1 MNFLTDELDYEE
13 CDKEINKNDINYFR
27 NIWLAY
33 DDFWHKNKYDKS
45 KYKYVKTAPRSPN
58 TKYGKI
64 NDFYRRC
71 YLILETNEYYYPLD
85 NYIKIK
91 KRKRT
96 LTNLEHIIIKN
107 SGNGKRQSDVQDIVK
122 NAKFSKTY
130 MTNVMKNV
138 IINIEKPKEKK
149 IVLPNEKLFVNM
161 DDCFISSLFN
171 NKKQKNRIRTI
182 SANKGTDLE
191 KSTKSRNVLKN
202 KKITYMKTKNGER
215 IKKKELIDK
224 IYDFINT
231 NYIYNKS
238 SLVFIGDGAPW
249 IKTSAKKE
257 NIPYVIDR
265 HHVFKALKKVF
276 IFNRKV
282 DNKKLTNA
290 YNLFINGEYYLLLD
304 FLKVNNI
311 DEKIYKYFKN
321 NKEGIINQ
329 KENWN
334 QGVCAESDVSHLVK
348 SLKGYG
354 AKIYN
359 DKVLNN
365 LLLINSARINKLNLL
380 L

>member
-1 MNFLTDELDYEE
+1 MNFLSDELNYD
-13 CDKEINKNDINYFR
+13 EIDITIKNNGINYVK
-27 NIWLAY
+27 NIWKKY
-33 DDFWHKNKYDKS
+33 DFFWYQNIYDKS

-58 TKYGKI
+58 TSYGKI
-64 NDFYRRC
+64 NNFYRRC
-71 YLILETNEYYYPLD
+71 YLILETNKYYYPLD
-85 NYIKIK
+85 DYIKIK

-96 LTNLEHIIIKN
+96 LMNLEHRIIRN
-107 SGNGKRQSDVQDIVK
+107 SGNGKRQSDVQDTIK
-122 NAKFSKTY
+122 NSDFSKTY
-130 MTNVMKNV
+130 MTNVMKNAV
-138 IINIEKPKEKK
+138 IKVEKEKK
-149 IVLPNEKLFVNM
+149 KKVVLPTEKLFINM

-182 SANKGTDLE
+182 SANKGKDLE

-202 KKITYMKTKNGER
+202 KKITYMKTKNGQR
-215 IKKKELIDK
+215 ITKIELIDK
-224 IYDFINT
+224 IYEFLDLQ
-231 NYIYNKS
+231 YIYSKS

-249 IKTSAKKE
+249 IKTTAKKE

-265 HHVFKALKKVF
+265 HHGFKALKKGF
-276 IFNRKV
+276 IINRKI

-290 YNLFINGEYYLLLD
+290 YNLFINGCYYQLLEY
-304 FLKVNNI
+304 LKENNVN
-311 DEKIYKYFKN
+311 EEIYKYFKN
-321 NKEGIINQ
+321 NKEGVINQ

-359 DKVLNN
+359 DKVLDNM
-365 LLLINSARINKLNLL
+365 LIINSARINKLNLL

>member
-33 DDFWHKNKYDKS
+33 DNFWYKNKYDKS
-45 KYKYVKTAPRSPN
+45 KYKYVKTAKRSPN
-58 TKYGKI
+58 TQYGKV
-64 NDFYRRC
+64 NDFFRRC
-71 YLILETNEYYYPLD
+71 YLNLKTKEYIYPLD

-96 LTNLEHIIIKN
+96 LNNLEHIIIKN
-107 SGNGKRQSDVQDIVK
+107 LGNGKRQCDVQDIIPNSNISKTSMTNIMK
-122 NAKFSKTY
+122 NA
-130 MTNVMKNV
+130 
-138 IINIEKPKEKK
+138 IIDIEKPKEKK
-149 IVLPNEKLFVNM
+149 ILLSNEKLFVNM
-161 DDCFISSLFN
+161 DDCFISSLFDS
-171 NKKQKNRIRTI
+171 KKQKNRIRTI
-182 SANKGTDLE
+182 SASKGTDLE
-191 KSTKSRNVLKN
+191 KSTKSRNVLKD
-202 KKITYMKTKNGER
+202 KKITYMKTKNGQR
-215 IKKKELIDK
+215 IKRQELIDK
-224 IYDFINT
+224 IYEFLNLQFIYT
-231 NYIYNKS
+231 KS

-249 IKTSAKKE
+249 IKTTAKKE

-265 HHVFKALKKVF
+265 HHAFKALKKGF

-290 YNLFINGEYYLLLD
+290 YDLFVKGEYYQLLD

-359 DKVLNN
+359 DKVLDNM
-365 LLLINSARINKLNLL
+365 LLINSARINRLNLL
-380 L
+380 F

>member
-1 MNFLTDELDYEE
+1 MNFLSNELNYDELDNQ
-13 CDKEINKNDINYFR
+13 IKNNGLNYFT
-27 NIWLAY
+27 NLLKSY
-33 DDFWHKNKYDKS
+33 DDFWHQNIYDKT

-58 TKYGKI
+58 TQYGKI

-85 NYIKIK
+85 DYIKIK

-96 LTNLEHIIIKN
+96 LTNLEHTIIKN
-107 SGNGKRQSDVQDIVK
+107 SGNGKRQSDVQDIIK
-122 NAKFSKTY
+122 NSNFSKTY
-130 MTNVMKNV
+130 MTNVMKNA
-138 IINIEKPKEKK
+138 IIGVEEIKEKK
-149 IVLPNEKLFVNM
+149 IVLPTEKLFINM

-171 NKKQKNRIRTI
+171 NKKQKNRIRII
-182 SANKGTDLE
+182 SANKGKDLE
-191 KSTKSRNVLKN
+191 KSTKSRNVLKD
-202 KKITYMKTKNGER
+202 KKITYMKTKNGQR
-215 IKKKELIDK
+215 IKRQELIDK
-224 IYDFINT
+224 IYEFLDLQ
-231 NYIYNKS
+231 YIYTKS

-249 IKTSAKKE
+249 IKTTAKNE

-265 HHVFKALKKVF
+265 HHAFKALKKGF

-290 YNLFINGEYYLLLD
+290 YDLFVNGEYYQLLD
-304 FLKVNNI
+304 FLKENKV
-311 DEKIYKYFKN
+311 DEQIYKYFKN
-321 NKEGIINQ
+321 NKEGVINQ

-359 DKVLNN
+359 DKVLDNM
-365 LLLINSARINKLNLL
+365 LIINSARINKLNLL

>member
-33 DDFWHKNKYDKS
+33 DNFWYKNKYDKS
-45 KYKYVKTAPRSPN
+45 KYKYVKTAKRSPN
-58 TKYGKI
+58 TQYGKV
-64 NDFYRRC
+64 NDFFRRC
-71 YLILETNEYYYPLD
+71 YLNLETKEYIYPLD

-96 LTNLEHIIIKN
+96 LNNLEHIIIKN
-107 SGNGKRQSDVQDIVK
+107 SGNGKRQCDVQDIIPNSNISKTSMTNIMK
-122 NAKFSKTY
+122 NA
-130 MTNVMKNV
+130 
-138 IINIEKPKEKK
+138 IIDIEKPKEKK
-149 IVLPNEKLFVNM
+149 IVLSNEKLFVNM
-161 DDCFISSLFN
+161 DDCFISSLFDS
-171 NKKQKNRIRTI
+171 KKQKNRIRTI
-182 SANKGTDLE
+182 SASKGTDLE
-191 KSTKSRNVLKN
+191 KSNKSRNVLKD
-202 KKITYMKTKNGER
+202 KKITYMKTKNGQR
-215 IKKKELIDK
+215 IKQQELIDK
-224 IYDFINT
+224 IYEFLNLQFIYT
-231 NYIYNKS
+231 KS

-249 IKTSAKKE
+249 IKTTAKKE
-257 NIPYVIDR
+257 SIPYVIDR
-265 HHVFKALKKVF
+265 HHAFKALKKGF

-290 YNLFINGEYYLLLD
+290 YNLFINGEYYPLLD

-359 DKVLNN
+359 DRVLNN
-365 LLLINSARINKLNLL
+365 MLLINSARINKLNLL
-380 L
+380 F